1 MRWVR
6 RWLFTSVL
14 SIAVLLALGSSSVSS
29 GLGRPA
35 GPPSRIHP
43 DFSSRAAINRKLPPR
58 PAGVAFLLVHLPG
71 ESELG
76 SPRWGL
82 VVSRHDG
89 RAAVITQ
96 GPRFTVTR
104 HVVLAR
110 FELRW
115 TRIHVTVSLG
125 RMRLAVWRGRHLLG
139 RFPVADGSPSTPT
152 PTGRFV
158 VTDRVDF
165 GPHSIYGSFGL
176 GLSAHQLNGLPA
188 GWAGGNQ
195 IAIHGTDN
203 PSSIGHS
210 VSLGCVRIGPAALA
224 LLKHT
229 VPLGAPVV
237 ISR

>member
-6 RWLFTSVL
+6 RSLFTSVL

-35 GPPSRIHP
+35 SPPSRIHP
-43 DFSSRAAINRKLPPR
+43 DFSSQVAVNRQLPPR
-58 PAGVAFLLVHLPG
+58 PSGEAFLLVHLPG
-71 ESELG
+71 ETELG

-82 VVSRHDG
+82 AVSRHDG

-96 GPRFTVTR
+96 GPRFNVMR
-104 HVVLAR
+104 HVVLDR
-110 FELRW
+110 FGVRW
-115 TRIHVTVSLG
+115 TRIHVTVNLY
-125 RMRLAVWRGRHLLG
+125 RMQLAVWRGRRLLG
-139 RFPVADGSPSTPT
+139 RFPVADGSSSTPT

-165 GPHSIYGSFGL
+165 PPGSVYGSFGL
-176 GLSAHQLNGLPA
+176 GLSAHQMHPLPA
-188 GWAGGNQ
+188 GWTGGNQ

-203 PSSIGHS
+203 SASIGHS
-210 VSLGCVRIGPAALA
+210 VSLGCVRVGPAALA
-224 LLKHT
+224 LLQRT

-237 ISR
+237 ISG